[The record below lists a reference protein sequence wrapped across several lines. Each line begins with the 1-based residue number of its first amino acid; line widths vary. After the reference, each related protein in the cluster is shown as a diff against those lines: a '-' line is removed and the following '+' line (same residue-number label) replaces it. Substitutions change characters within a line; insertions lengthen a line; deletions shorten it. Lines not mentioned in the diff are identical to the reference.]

1 MVRSLFVALGK
12 IFLTVLAFP
21 KTERRSHKIVI
32 LKFIR
37 CFIEQLLPLKEYFLF
52 QLVAPLLVT
61 ARKQIPSIVTIGTTT
76 EL

>member
-1 MVRSLFVALGK
+1 M
-12 IFLTVLAFP
+12 
-21 KTERRSHKIVI
+21 

-37 CFIEQLLPLKEYFLF
+37 FFIEQLLALKEYFLF

-76 EL
+76 EP